1 MYSYADLLNDV
12 AVHCRN
18 QEEVDILIRFLEEKG
33 HKAFS
38 RKWRK
43 DEQYYDIL
51 AASNPERS
59 ICRMNRKYYRDS
71 IKIITIYD
79 LEELNPSINI
89 VDFEKILM
97 E

>member
-1 MYSYADLLNDV
+1 MYSYTDLLNDV
-12 AVHCRN
+12 AVHCQN

-33 HKAFS
+33 HKAVQ

-51 AASNPERS
+51 AASNPERR